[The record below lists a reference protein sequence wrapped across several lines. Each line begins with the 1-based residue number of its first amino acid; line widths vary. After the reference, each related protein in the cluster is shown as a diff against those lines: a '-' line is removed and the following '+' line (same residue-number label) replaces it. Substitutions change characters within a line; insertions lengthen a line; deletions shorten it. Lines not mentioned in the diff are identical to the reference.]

1 MTCAGRITTPALPN
15 PKGGKL
21 PLLIEKDLTMKI
33 VFAAAVAASLAS
45 TCVAHAQETPFDR
58 AVSLVAVVFFEVDHC
73 PGVVVNGPIFKTG
86 LSESGADLPH
96 DNEAI
101 QKAAR
106 VSAESMHEKGDAAH
120 CAELW
125 AQLGP
130 DGTDV
135 TGLLARAR

>member
-1 MTCAGRITTPALPN
+1 MTDPESASFP
-15 PKGGKL
+15 
-21 PLLIEKDLTMKI
+21 LIEKDRTLNN
-33 VFAAAVAASLAS
+33 VLALALAASLATS
-45 TCVAHAQETPFDR
+45 FVAHAQDTPFRR
-58 AVSLVAVVFFEVDHC
+58 AVSLVSVVFFEVNHC
-73 PGVVVNGPIFKTG
+73 PGVVVNGPIFKAG

-101 QKAAR
+101 QNAAR
-106 VSAESMHEKGDAAH
+106 SSAESMHEEGDAAH

-135 TGLLARAR
+135 TGLLSRAH